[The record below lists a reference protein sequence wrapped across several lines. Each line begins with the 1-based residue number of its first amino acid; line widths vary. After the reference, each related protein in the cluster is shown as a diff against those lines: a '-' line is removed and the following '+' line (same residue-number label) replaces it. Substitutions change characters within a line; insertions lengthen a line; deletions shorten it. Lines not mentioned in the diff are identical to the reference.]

1 MRAIIDTNVLI
12 YAAKQ
17 KLDVYELLRI
27 KDLDPVIPSCVL
39 KELKSL
45 CSVAKKGADKAA
57 ARLAAEIVEK
67 NIKTID
73 IGIGHCDDLVLKYAQ
88 KHKIVVVTNDK
99 AFKSKLKAIGIAAVS
114 ISKSKQIR

>member
-1 MRAIIDTNVLI
+1 MQAIVDTNVLI

-45 CSVAKKGADKAA
+45 CTAAKKGADKAA
-57 ARLAAEIVEK
+57 ARLAAEIIEK

-73 IGIGHCDDLVLKYAQ
+73 IGTGHCDDLIAKYT
-88 KHKIVVVTNDK
+88 KKRKIVVVTNDK
-99 AFKSKLKAIGIAAVS
+99 AFKTKLKAIGVAAIS